1 MAVSE
6 PVKIQCAGAYSG
18 ILTLPSLEVA
28 GSVAQARQL
37 ISGRIGEGNSACVKL
52 IAGGRTLEDDAKA
65 LTDYGVHSK
74 TRLLVMR
81 TARAAASAKLAAQE
95 SRAQRL
101 ARLKDAAAAVAAR
114 GDGSSWNDGAHEFAL
129 ENQDGEGLR
138 FDDPQDRKALVM
150 GLALHEQ
157 GKQLLEKEDYQE
169 ALDVLLLAEEA
180 FEMCNPKHLDMVD
193 NVGLLMIDIV
203 WCYFQ
208 LRAIGQLAAGRA
220 RLDKAQGSL
229 QRSHGPSGV
238 RMRRLHGNFCPELA
252 IYVRLDLLQGVAAFH
267 SGDSKASLHLASALS
282 KWRRLQ
288 VSDES
293 LATLASMGFTA
304 SQATRALRFCEG
316 DTEQAASFAADQAQ
330 LTKKRKA
337 DHTEQKK
344 LRREMR
350 SYGAT
355 ASGKLVDAAGLQL
368 LESMGFQ
375 RALAAEALKQSD
387 NEGQAALDALADPKR
402 AEQLQLAVY
411 LTSATN
417 TSPDDNPDP
426 AALDTLI
433 NMGFN
438 RDLATR
444 ALQQCHDDQAKALDT
459 LVSWGQ
465 AARAASS
472 SSFGDVSSQNGEA
485 IGAAGSSVTGAPVRQ
500 TAADAASL
508 LAQALQ
514 SSKSGADEAELTPP
528 ADESQEEGRDAE
540 AEAEL
545 AAVVKDDPLAAYD
558 VDVRQ
563 EGLAIQE
570 YLMLLQ
576 QQQKH

>member
-6 PVKIQCAGAYSG
+6 PVQIQCAGAYSG
-18 ILTLPSLEVA
+18 TVTLPSLEVA

-37 ISGRIGEGNSACVKL
+37 ISGRIGEGNSASVKL

-114 GDGSSWNDGAHEFAL
+114 GDGSSWNDGAYEFAL
-129 ENQDGEGLR
+129 ENQAGEGLR

-157 GKQLLEKEDYQE
+157 GKQILEKEEYQE

-229 QRSHGPSGV
+229 QRSHGPSGA

-252 IYVRLDLLQGVAAFH
+252 IYVRLELLQGVAAFH
-267 SGDSKASLHLASALS
+267 SGDSKASLHLASALA
-282 KWRRLQ
+282 KWQRLQ

-293 LATLASMGFTA
+293 LATLASMGFTT

-316 DTEQAASFAADQAQ
+316 DTEQAASFAAEQAQ
-330 LTKKRKA
+330 LSKNRKA
-337 DHTEQKK
+337 DHKEQKK
-344 LRREMR
+344 LRKEMR

-355 ASGKLVDAAGLQL
+355 GSGKLVDAAGLQL
-368 LESMGFQ
+368 LENMGFQ
-375 RALAAEALKQSD
+375 RALAAEALKQND

-402 AEQLQLAVY
+402 AEQLQLAAY

-417 TSPDDNPDP
+417 TSAKVSPDP
-426 AALDTLI
+426 AALDTLL

-438 RDLATR
+438 RKSATT
-444 ALQQCHDDQAKALDT
+444 ALQQCQDDQAKAVDT

-465 AARAASS
+465 AARAAGSS
-472 SSFGDVSSQNGEA
+472 DVGDVASGSGEA
-485 IGAAGSSVTGAPVRQ
+485 IGAAGTSVGQP
-500 TAADAASL
+500 AADAASL

-514 SSKSGADEAELTPP
+514 SSKPGGDEAELPPP
-528 ADESQEEGRDAE
+528 ADESQEEDRDAE

-576 QQQKH
+576 QQQKQ